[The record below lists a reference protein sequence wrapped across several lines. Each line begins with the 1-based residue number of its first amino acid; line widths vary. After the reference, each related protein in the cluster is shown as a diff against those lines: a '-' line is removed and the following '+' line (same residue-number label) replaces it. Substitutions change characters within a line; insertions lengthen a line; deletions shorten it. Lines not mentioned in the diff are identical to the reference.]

1 MCRRILSLAVLAAMV
16 APGTHATA
24 SPGAAPGPGEARVRC
39 LYNCVEFI
47 EWPAAAF
54 AGADT
59 PVVVG
64 VIGKDPFGADLD
76 RLQQKTVN
84 GRRLQIKRFK
94 GALEFRGE
102 ETPGRRQTD
111 LPARQA
117 RKVAELKSCHILFIS
132 SSEKNFMPLIL
143 KPLKGA
149 SVLTM
154 SDSDG
159 FAREGGMIRFFDD
172 GDRVQMEINLEA
184 ANKAGLKISS
194 KLLSLAKVI
203 RDGAS
208 ADKR

>member
-1 MCRRILSLAVLAAMV
+1 MCRRILSLAVLAAV
-16 APGTHATA
+16 FAPGMPAPA
-24 SPGAAPGPGEARVRC
+24 SPSPAEARVRC
-39 LYNCVEFI
+39 LYNCVEFV

-54 AGADT
+54 AGADA
-59 PVVVG
+59 PVVIG

-84 GRRLQIKRFK
+84 GRRLQVKRFK

-111 LPARQA
+111 LASRQA
-117 RKVAELKSCHILFIS
+117 RKVAELKTCHILFIS
-132 SSEKNFMPLIL
+132 SSEKNFVPLIL

-159 FAREGGMIRFFDD
+159 FAGEGGMIRLLDE
-172 GDRVQMEINLEA
+172 GERVQLEINLDA

-194 KLLSLAKVI
+194 KLLSLAKVV
-203 RDGAS
+203 RDGS
-208 ADKR
+208 SPDRR